1 MRMIVTCGGTGGHIT
16 PALAIADMVKMNDP
30 SAEIL
35 FVGSERGMENT
46 LVKEADYDMQALRV
60 EGIARSLSPENFRAL
75 YLAVKAVGEAK
86 RLIRAFAP
94 DIVIGTGGYACY
106 PTLRAASMLG
116 VPCAVHES
124 NAIPGLAVR
133 RLAAKVDRVWL
144 NFDAAKKELPKA
156 AKTLTVGNPLPV
168 GCKQGGGSLRLPAGC
183 RRMVLSFGGS
193 LGARELNRAV
203 LDLMERER
211 TLLDVYHCHATGKR
225 EYDRFCTEFS
235 ARGFTGCPNLEVLPF
250 INDMPRRM
258 AAADVVICRAGA
270 MSISEIAAAARAAV
284 LIPSPNVTGNHQ
296 YKNAKVLADAGAAC
310 LVTED
315 RLASGELCETVLSLL
330 NSEEKRTSLSSEIST
345 FARPDANRLI
355 FEDIKRL
362 IKQ

>member
-1 MRMIVTCGGTGGHIT
+1 MIVTCGGTGGHIT
-16 PALAIADMVKMNDP
+16 PALSIADTVKMNDP
-30 SAEIL
+30 RAEIL

-46 LVKEADYDMQALRV
+46 LVRDAGYDMRSLRV
-60 EGIARSLSPENFRAL
+60 EGIARSLSPKNFRAL
-75 YLAVKAVGEAK
+75 YFAVKAVGEAK
-86 RLIRAFAP
+86 QLIRSFAP

-124 NAIPGLAVR
+124 NAVPGLAVR
-133 RLAAKVDRVWL
+133 RLAGKVDRVWL

-156 AKTLTVGNPLPV
+156 AKTLTVGNPLPF
-168 GCKQGGGSLRLPAGC
+168 GCKSGMGELRLPAGC

-203 LDLMERER
+203 LGLMERER
-211 TLLDVYHCHATGKR
+211 GLTDVYHCHATGKR
-225 EYDRFCTEFS
+225 EYDGFVAEFS
-235 ARGFTGCPNLEVLPF
+235 ALGLTECQNLEVLPF

-258 AAADVVICRAGA
+258 CAADVVICRAGA
-270 MSISEIAAAARAAV
+270 MSISEIAAAERAAV

-296 YKNAKVLADAGAAC
+296 YKNAKMLADAGAAC

-330 NSEEKRTSLSSEIST
+330 NSEEKRRSLSGAVGA

-355 FEDIKRL
+355 FEDIKKL

>member
-1 MRMIVTCGGTGGHIT
+1 MIVSCGGTGGHIT
-16 PALAIADMVKMNDP
+16 PALAIADTVKMNDP
-30 SAEIL
+30 NARIL

-46 LVKEADYDMQALRV
+46 IVREAGYDMRSLRV
-60 EGIARSLSPENFRAL
+60 MGIARSLSLENLRVVYF
-75 YLAVKAVGEAK
+75 AVKAVGEAK
-86 RLIRAFAP
+86 QLIRAFAP

-106 PTLRAASMLG
+106 PTLRAAAMLK

-124 NAIPGLAVR
+124 NAVPGLAVR
-133 RLAAKVDRVWL
+133 RLASKVDRVWL

-156 AKTLTVGNPLPV
+156 AKTLTVGNPLSV
-168 GCKQGGGSLRLPAGC
+168 GCKQGGGELRLPAGC

-211 TLLDVYHCHATGKR
+211 ALADVYHCHATGKR
-225 EYDRFCTEFS
+225 EYDRFVAEF
-235 ARGFTGCPNLEVLPF
+235 ATRGLSDHPNFEILPF

-284 LIPSPNVTGNHQ
+284 LIPSPNVTGDHQ

-310 LVTED
+310 LVSED
-315 RLASGELCETVLSLL
+315 RLKEGALCETVLLL
-330 NSEEKRTSLSSEIST
+330 LASKEKRRSLSSAVST

-355 FEDIKRL
+355 FEDMKRL

>member
-1 MRMIVTCGGTGGHIT
+1 MIVTCGGTGGHIT
-16 PALAIADMVKMNDP
+16 PALAIADTVKMNDP
-30 SAEIL
+30 RAELL

-46 LVKEADYDMQALRV
+46 LVRGAGYDMRALRV
-60 EGIARSLSPENFRAL
+60 KGIARSLSPENLRAL
-75 YLAVKAVGEAK
+75 YFAVKAVGEAK
-86 RLIRAFAP
+86 QLIHSFAP

-106 PTLRAASMLG
+106 PTLRAAAMLG

-124 NAIPGLAVR
+124 NAVPGLAVR
-133 RLAAKVDRVWL
+133 RLADKVDRVWL
-144 NFDAAKKELPKA
+144 NFDAAKDRLSKRA
-156 AKTLTVGNPLPV
+156 STLTVGNPLPV
-168 GCKQGGGSLRLPAGC
+168 GCKQGGGALRLPTGC

-211 TLLDVYHCHATGKR
+211 DLTDVYHCHATGKR
-225 EYDRFCTEFS
+225 EYDRFIAEFS
-235 ARGFTGCPNLEVLPF
+235 ARGLAKCRNFEILPF

-270 MSISEIAAAARAAV
+270 MSISEIAAAACAAV
-284 LIPSPNVTGNHQ
+284 LIPSPNVTGDHQ

-315 RLASGELCETVLSLL
+315 HLASGALCEAVLSLL
-330 NSEEKRTSLSSEIST
+330 CSDEKRRSLSNAVGA

-355 FEDIKRL
+355 FEDIKKL

>member
-1 MRMIVTCGGTGGHIT
+1 MIVTCGGTGGHIT
-16 PALAIADMVKMNDP
+16 PALAIADTVKMNDP
-30 SAEIL
+30 RAELL

-46 LVKEADYDMQALRV
+46 LVRGAGYDMRVLRV
-60 EGIARSLSPENFRAL
+60 KGIARSLSPENLRAL
-75 YLAVKAVGEAK
+75 YFAVKAVGEAK
-86 RLIRAFAP
+86 QLIHSFAP

-106 PTLRAASMLG
+106 PTLRAAAMLG

-124 NAIPGLAVR
+124 NAVPGLAVR
-133 RLAAKVDRVWL
+133 RLADKVDRVWL
-144 NFDAAKKELPKA
+144 NFDAAKDRLSKRA
-156 AKTLTVGNPLPV
+156 STLTVGNPLPV
-168 GCKQGGGSLRLPAGC
+168 GCKQGGGALRLPTGC

-211 TLLDVYHCHATGKR
+211 DLTDVYHCHATGKR
-225 EYDRFCTEFS
+225 EYDRFIAEFS
-235 ARGFTGCPNLEVLPF
+235 ARGLAKCRNFEILPF

-270 MSISEIAAAARAAV
+270 MSISEIAAAACAAV
-284 LIPSPNVTGNHQ
+284 LIPSPNVTGDHQ

-315 RLASGELCETVLSLL
+315 HLASGALCEAVLSLL
-330 NSEEKRTSLSSEIST
+330 CSDEKRRSLSNAVGA

-355 FEDIKRL
+355 FEDIKKL

>member
-1 MRMIVTCGGTGGHIT
+1 
-16 PALAIADMVKMNDP
+16 LAIADTVKLNDP
-30 SAEIL
+30 HAEIL

-46 LVKEADYDMQALRV
+46 LVRGAGYDMRALRV
-60 EGIARSLSPENFRAL
+60 KGIARSLSPDNLRAL
-75 YLAVKAVGEAK
+75 YFAVKAVGEAK
-86 RLIRAFAP
+86 QLIRSFAP

-106 PTLRAASMLG
+106 PTLRAAAMLG

-124 NAIPGLAVR
+124 NAVPGLAVR
-133 RLAAKVDRVWL
+133 RLAGKVDRVWL
-144 NFDAAKKELPKA
+144 NFDTAKRELPKA
-156 AKTLTVGNPLPV
+156 SKTLTVGNPLPV
-168 GCKQGGGSLRLPAGC
+168 GCKQGGGVFALPGGC

-203 LDLMERER
+203 LELMERER
-211 TLLDVYHCHATGKR
+211 DLSDVYHCHATGKR
-225 EYDRFCTEFS
+225 EYDRFCAEFL
-235 ARGFTGCPNLEVLPF
+235 ARGLDKHQNFEVLPF

-270 MSISEIAAAARAAV
+270 MSISEIAAAKRAAV

-296 YKNAKVLADAGAAC
+296 YKNAKVLSDAGAAT
-310 LVTED
+310 LVTEE
-315 RLASGELCETVLSLL
+315 RLAGGELSQTVLSLL
-330 NSEEKRTSLSSEIST
+330 GSEERRRSLSSAVSA

-362 IKQ
+362 IKK

>member
-1 MRMIVTCGGTGGHIT
+1 MKMIVSCGGTGGHIT
-16 PALAIADMVKMNDP
+16 PALALADTVKCNEP
-30 SAEIL
+30 RAEIL

-46 LVKEADYDMQALRV
+46 LVKDAGYAIEALRV
-60 EGIARSLSPENFRAL
+60 EGISRRISLTNLRAL
-75 YLAVKAVGEAK
+75 YRAGKAVGQAK
-86 RLIRAFAP
+86 RLIQEFSP

-106 PTLRAASMLG
+106 PTLRAAALLG

-124 NAIPGLAVR
+124 NAVPGLAVR

-144 NFDAAKKELPKA
+144 NFEAAKDGLPQSA
-156 AKTLTVGNPLPV
+156 STLVVGNPLPIDSRR
-168 GCKQGGGSLRLPAGC
+168 GGGALRLPSGC

-211 TLLDVYHCHATGKR
+211 GLADVYHCHATGKR
-225 EYDRFCTEFS
+225 EYDAFLAEFS
-235 ARGFTGCPNLEVLPF
+235 ARGLTKCPNLEVLPY

-258 AAADVVICRAGA
+258 AAADVVISRAGA
-270 MSISEIAAAARAAV
+270 MSISEIAAASRAAV
-284 LIPSPNVTGNHQ
+284 LIPSPNVTGDHQ
-296 YKNAKVLADAGAAC
+296 YKNAKMLADAGAAY

-315 RLASGELCETVLSLL
+315 RLADGELTKAVLSLL
-330 NSEEKRTSLSSEIST
+330 ASEEKRRALASAVGA

-355 FEDIKRL
+355 LQDIRKL
-362 IKQ
+362 AKK

>member
-1 MRMIVTCGGTGGHIT
+1 MTCGGTGGHIT
-16 PALAIADMVKMNDP
+16 PALAIADTVKLNDP
-30 SAEIL
+30 HAEIL

-46 LVKEADYDMQALRV
+46 LVRGAGYDMRALRV
-60 EGIARSLSPENFRAL
+60 KGIARSLSPENLRAL
-75 YLAVKAVGEAK
+75 YFTVKAVGEAK
-86 RLIRAFAP
+86 QLIRSFAP

-106 PTLRAASMLG
+106 PTLRAAAMLG

-124 NAIPGLAVR
+124 NAVPGLAVR
-133 RLAAKVDRVWL
+133 RLAGKVDRVWL
-144 NFDAAKKELPKA
+144 NFDAAKNVLSKRA
-156 AKTLTVGNPLPV
+156 STLTVGNPLPI
-168 GCKQGGGSLRLPAGC
+168 GCKQGGGTLRLPAGC

-211 TLLDVYHCHATGKR
+211 ALTDVYHCHATGKR
-225 EYDRFCTEFS
+225 EYDRFIAEFS
-235 ARGFTGCPNLEVLPF
+235 ARGLTECRNFEVLPF

-270 MSISEIAAAARAAV
+270 MSISEIAAAKRAAV

-296 YKNAKVLADAGAAC
+296 YKNAKVLSDAGAAT
-310 LVTED
+310 LVTEE
-315 RLASGELCETVLSLL
+315 RLAGGELSQTVLSLL
-330 NSEEKRTSLSSEIST
+330 GSEERRRSLSSAVSA

-362 IKQ
+362 IKK

>member
-1 MRMIVTCGGTGGHIT
+1 MTCGGTGGHIT
-16 PALAIADMVKMNDP
+16 PALAIADTVKMNDP
-30 SAEIL
+30 CAEIL

-46 LVKEADYDMQALRV
+46 LVRGAGYDMRALRIK
-60 EGIARSLSPENFRAL
+60 GIVRSLSPENLRAL
-75 YLAVKAVGEAK
+75 YFAVKAVGEAK
-86 RLIRAFAP
+86 QLIRAFAP

-106 PTLRAASMLG
+106 PTLRAAAVLG

-124 NAIPGLAVR
+124 NAVPGLAVR
-133 RLAAKVDRVWL
+133 RLASKVDRVWL
-144 NFDAAKKELPKA
+144 NFDAAKKELPRA

-168 GCKQGGGSLRLPAGC
+168 GFKQGGGELRLPEGC

-211 TLLDVYHCHATGKR
+211 DLTDVYHCHATGKR
-225 EYDRFCTEFS
+225 EYDHFIAEFS
-235 ARGFTGCPNLEVLPF
+235 ARGLTGCPNLEVLPF

-270 MSISEIAAAARAAV
+270 MSISEIAAARRAAV
-284 LIPSPNVTGNHQ
+284 LIPSPNVTGDHQ

-315 RLASGELCETVLSLL
+315 RLKDGALCKTVLSLL
-330 NSEEKRTSLSSEIST
+330 DSKEKRRSLSSAVSA
-345 FARPDANRLI
+345 FSHRRANRLI
-355 FEDIKRL
+355 FEDIQKL

>member
-1 MRMIVTCGGTGGHIT
+1 MIVTCGGTGGHIT
-16 PALAIADMVKMNDP
+16 PALAIADTVKMNDP
-30 SAEIL
+30 RAELL

-46 LVKEADYDMQALRV
+46 LVRGAGYDMRVLRV
-60 EGIARSLSPENFRAL
+60 KGIARSLSPENLRAL
-75 YLAVKAVGEAK
+75 YFAVKAVGEAK
-86 RLIRAFAP
+86 QLIHSFAP

-106 PTLRAASMLG
+106 PTLRAAAMLG

-124 NAIPGLAVR
+124 NAVPGLAVR
-133 RLAAKVDRVWL
+133 RLADKVDRVWL
-144 NFDAAKKELPKA
+144 NFDAAKDRLSKRA
-156 AKTLTVGNPLPV
+156 STLTVGNPLPV
-168 GCKQGGGSLRLPAGC
+168 GCKQGGGALRLPTGC
-183 RRMVLSFGGS
+183 HRMVLSFGGS

-211 TLLDVYHCHATGKR
+211 DLTDVYHCHATGKR
-225 EYDRFCTEFS
+225 EYDRFIAEFS
-235 ARGFTGCPNLEVLPF
+235 ARGLAKCRSFEILPF

-270 MSISEIAAAARAAV
+270 MSISEIAAAACAAV
-284 LIPSPNVTGNHQ
+284 LIPSPNVTGDHQ

-315 RLASGELCETVLSLL
+315 HLASGALCEAVLSLL
-330 NSEEKRTSLSSEIST
+330 CSDEKRRSLSNAVGA

-355 FEDIKRL
+355 FEDIKKL

>member
-1 MRMIVTCGGTGGHIT
+1 MIVTCGGTGGHIT
-16 PALAIADMVKMNDP
+16 PALAIADTVKLNDP
-30 SAEIL
+30 HAEIL

-46 LVKEADYDMQALRV
+46 LVRGAGYDMRALRV
-60 EGIARSLSPENFRAL
+60 KGIARSLSPDNLRAL
-75 YLAVKAVGEAK
+75 YFAVKAVGEAK
-86 RLIRAFAP
+86 QLIRSFAP

-106 PTLRAASMLG
+106 PTLRAAAMLG

-124 NAIPGLAVR
+124 NAVPGLAVR
-133 RLAAKVDRVWL
+133 RLAGKVDRVWL
-144 NFDAAKKELPKA
+144 NFDAAKNELSKRA
-156 AKTLTVGNPLPV
+156 STLTVGNPLPI
-168 GCKQGGGSLRLPAGC
+168 GCKQGGGTLRLPAGC

-211 TLLDVYHCHATGKR
+211 ALTDVYHCHATGKR
-225 EYDRFCTEFS
+225 EYDRFIAEFS
-235 ARGFTGCPNLEVLPF
+235 ARGLTECRNFEVLPF

-270 MSISEIAAAARAAV
+270 MSISEIAAAKRAAV

-296 YKNAKVLADAGAAC
+296 YKNAKVLSDAGAAT
-310 LVTED
+310 LVTEE
-315 RLASGELCETVLSLL
+315 RLAGGELSQTVLSLL
-330 NSEEKRTSLSSEIST
+330 GSEERRRSLSSAVSA

-362 IKQ
+362 IKK